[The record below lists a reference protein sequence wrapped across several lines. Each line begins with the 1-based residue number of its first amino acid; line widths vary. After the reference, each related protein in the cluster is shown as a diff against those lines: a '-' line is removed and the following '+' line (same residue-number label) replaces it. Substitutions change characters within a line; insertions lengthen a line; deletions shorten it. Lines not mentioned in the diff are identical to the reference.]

1 MTNHSI
7 APPPELLQRLLD
19 LCDNSVEPSWHWK
32 TVDKATALL
41 AEACQHG
48 ADQELEAC
56 VKWLNSYIPGN
67 EGDRLLRAARRPK
80 PSSLK
85 EQALEALAHIL
96 NNSSTQ
102 LGADTIRR
110 ALEQLPDLESAKR
123 QSSKVLDLSD
133 LPQWTPEQVQKLKDL
148 LGVYRNHLGL
158 NE

>member
-80 PSSLK
+80 PPSLK
-85 EQALEALAHIL
+85 EEALDDLHIAFDRGCL
-96 NNSSTQ
+96 SEGQ
-102 LGADTIRR
+102 ADTIRR
-110 ALEQLPDLESAKR
+110 ALEQLPDHE
-123 QSSKVLDLSD
+123 
-133 LPQWTPEQVQKLKDL
+133 
-148 LGVYRNHLGL
+148 
-158 NE
+158 

>member
-56 VKWLNSYIPGN
+56 CEWLKADGYPGTVI
-67 EGDRLLRAARRPK
+67 DLRAARRPSPK
-80 PSSLK
+80 PPSLK
-85 EQALEALAHIL
+85 QQALCALIDGIERGGHDQSDI
-96 NNSSTQ
+96 
-102 LGADTIRR
+102 DTIRR
-110 ALEQLPDLESAKR
+110 AIEALPE
-123 QSSKVLDLSD
+123 
-133 LPQWTPEQVQKLKDL
+133 
-148 LGVYRNHLGL
+148 
-158 NE
+158 